1 MSQDLSWWLKPAF
14 LARHA
19 GQTSLSQRALM
30 RWILLRFDFD
40 DALAVNRRQCASEP
54 ASSDRR
60 RCGVRVPIPVC
71 EQLQGALLG
80 NFYAGHLILAIAAAA
95 FLGPPISRRPR
106 QSKPRLISDARPH

>member
-40 DALAVNRRQCASEP
+40 DALAVNRR
-54 ASSDRR
+54 
-60 RCGVRVPIPVC
+60 
-71 EQLQGALLG
+71 
-80 NFYAGHLILAIAAAA
+80 
-95 FLGPPISRRPR
+95 
-106 QSKPRLISDARPH
+106 